1 MEQQKFTITFT
12 DYGIGKELK
21 VKNEGFS
28 PFELIGLLTHLL
40 QKEKYN
46 LILDGE
52 NTLEKELEKEM
63 D

>member
-1 MEQQKFTITFT
+1 MEEQTFTIKFTDF
-12 DYGIGKELK
+12 GIGKELK

-40 QKEKYN
+40 EKEKQK
-46 LILDGE
+46 LIEDSE
-52 NTLEKELEKEM
+52 NTTIEDLEKEM